1 MNSISRTACTSPTS
15 EYDCRNSKSSS
26 ATERSMSQSEDAAF
40 AALASEISA
49 RCADAIETD
58 RLDDIPDDSLGQVF
72 ASVVRLFAAKAQAGP
87 APRPFGRNSGV
98 SPTDV
103 VIGCSAMLDAVNLA
117 VFELG
122 AWQAM
127 SQVGRQP
134 NPRS

>member
-1 MNSISRTACTSPTS
+1 
-15 EYDCRNSKSSS
+15 
-26 ATERSMSQSEDAAF
+26 MSQSEQGAGSF

-49 RCADAIETD
+49 RCADAIEEN
-58 RLDDIPDDSLGQVF
+58 RLDDVPDDSLGQVF

-98 SPTDV
+98 TATDV
-103 VIGCSAMLDAVNLA
+103 VIGASAMLDAAGLA

-127 SQVGRQP
+127 SRVGRQP
-134 NPRS
+134 NPRG

>member
-1 MNSISRTACTSPTS
+1 
-15 EYDCRNSKSSS
+15 
-26 ATERSMSQSEDAAF
+26 MSQSEATTSF
-40 AALASEISA
+40 ETLASEISA
-49 RCADAIETD
+49 LCADAIEHD
-58 RLDDIPDDSLGQVF
+58 RLDSIPDDSLGQVF
-72 ASVVRLFAAKAQAGP
+72 ASVVRLFAAKSQAGP

-127 SQVGRQP
+127 SRVGRQP
-134 NPRS
+134 NAQS

>member
-1 MNSISRTACTSPTS
+1 
-15 EYDCRNSKSSS
+15 
-26 ATERSMSQSEDAAF
+26 MSQSEQAEF
-40 AALASEISA
+40 ATLASELAA
-49 RCADAIETD
+49 RCAEAIDANK
-58 RLDDIPDDSLGQVF
+58 LDDVPDDSLGQVF

-103 VIGCSAMLDAVNLA
+103 VIGCSAMLDAAGLA

-127 SQVGRQP
+127 SRVGRLAQ
-134 NPRS
+134 S

>member
-1 MNSISRTACTSPTS
+1 MR
-15 EYDCRNSKSSS
+15 SK
-26 ATERSMSQSEDAAF
+26 R
-40 AALASEISA
+40 
-49 RCADAIETD
+49 D
-58 RLDDIPDDSLGQVF
+58 RLGDIPDDSLGQVF

-98 SPTDV
+98 TPTDV
-103 VIGCSAMLDAVNLA
+103 VIGCSAMLDAAGLA

>member
-1 MNSISRTACTSPTS
+1 MG
-15 EYDCRNSKSSS
+15 K
-26 ATERSMSQSEDAAF
+26 SMSPSEPAGSAF
-40 AALASEISA
+40 AALASDLSA
-49 RCADAIETD
+49 LCADAIE
-58 RLDDIPDDSLGQVF
+58 RNELDSIPDDSLGQVF

-103 VIGCSAMLDAVNLA
+103 VIGCSAMLDAAGLA

>member
-1 MNSISRTACTSPTS
+1 MNVHSNNFR
-15 EYDCRNSKSSS
+15 DL
-26 ATERSMSQSEDAAF
+26 AAAEF
-40 AALASEISA
+40 DTTTLLAHAA
-49 RCADAIETD
+49 DQAIEAD

-98 SPTDV
+98 TPTDV
-103 VIGCSAMLDAVNLA
+103 VIGCSAMLDAAGLA

>member
-1 MNSISRTACTSPTS
+1 
-15 EYDCRNSKSSS
+15 
-26 ATERSMSQSEDAAF
+26 MSQSEQAALSF
-40 AALASEISA
+40 EALASEISA
-49 RCADAIETD
+49 LCADAIEAD
-58 RLDDIPDDSLGQVF
+58 RLGDIPDDSLGQIF

-98 SPTDV
+98 TPTDV
-103 VIGCSAMLDAVNLA
+103 VIGCSAMLDAAGLA

>member
-1 MNSISRTACTSPTS
+1 
-15 EYDCRNSKSSS
+15 
-26 ATERSMSQSEDAAF
+26 MSQSEAANVTAF
-40 AALASEISA
+40 AALASELAA
-49 RCADAIETD
+49 RCAEAIEND
-58 RLDDIPDDSLGQVF
+58 RLDDIPEDSLGQVF

-98 SPTDV
+98 TPTDV
-103 VIGCSAMLDAVNLA
+103 VIGCSAMLDSVGLA

-134 NPRS
+134 NRRG

>member
-1 MNSISRTACTSPTS
+1 
-15 EYDCRNSKSSS
+15 
-26 ATERSMSQSEDAAF
+26 MSQSDSQTKSF
-40 AALASEISA
+40 AALASDIA
-49 RCADAIETD
+49 AACAQAIEAET
-58 RLDDIPDDSLGQVF
+58 LDQIPDDSLGQVLG
-72 ASVVRLFAAKAQAGP
+72 AAIRLYAAKAQQGN

-103 VIGCSAMLDAVNLA
+103 VIGCSAMLDAAGLA

>member
-1 MNSISRTACTSPTS
+1 
-15 EYDCRNSKSSS
+15 
-26 ATERSMSQSEDAAF
+26 MSQSERSGEEF
-40 AALASEISA
+40 SALASEIAA
-49 RCADAIETD
+49 RCAEAIDAD
-58 RLDDIPDDSLGQVF
+58 RLNDIPDDSLGQVF

-134 NPRS
+134 NPRG

>member
-1 MNSISRTACTSPTS
+1 
-15 EYDCRNSKSSS
+15 
-26 ATERSMSQSEDAAF
+26 MSQSEQAEF
-40 AALASEISA
+40 ATLASELAA
-49 RCADAIETD
+49 RCADAID
-58 RLDDIPDDSLGQVF
+58 ANRLDVPDDSLGQVF

-87 APRPFGRNSGV
+87 ARRPFGRNSGV
-98 SPTDV
+98 TPTDV
-103 VIGCSAMLDAVNLA
+103 VIGCSAMLDAAGLA

>member
-1 MNSISRTACTSPTS
+1 
-15 EYDCRNSKSSS
+15 
-26 ATERSMSQSEDAAF
+26 MSQSEQSAGEF

-49 RCADAIETD
+49 RCADAIEANK
-58 RLDDIPDDSLGQVF
+58 LEDIPDDSLGQVF

-98 SPTDV
+98 TPTDV
-103 VIGCSAMLDAVNLA
+103 VIGCSAMLDAAGLA

-127 SQVGRQP
+127 SRVGRQP
-134 NPRS
+134 NARG

>member
-1 MNSISRTACTSPTS
+1 MG
-15 EYDCRNSKSSS
+15 K
-26 ATERSMSQSEDAAF
+26 SMSQSEQMAPAF

-49 RCADAIETD
+49 LCADAIEGN

-72 ASVVRLFAAKAQAGP
+72 ASVVRLFAAKSQAGP

-103 VIGCSAMLDAVNLA
+103 VIGCSAMLDAAGLA

>member
-1 MNSISRTACTSPTS
+1 
-15 EYDCRNSKSSS
+15 
-26 ATERSMSQSEDAAF
+26 MSQSERSGEEF
-40 AALASEISA
+40 AALATEIAA
-49 RCADAIETD
+49 RCAEAIDAD
-58 RLDDIPDDSLGQVF
+58 RLNDIPDDSLGQVF

-134 NPRS
+134 NPRG